1 MTLSYIHH
9 HLKIRFALIPF
20 ELHNIWLGQL
30 NGCVCTSKRRE
41 GRKDGREGQGRG
53 PISKARGVRKRRVSP
68 PNLKP
73 NFARDCT

>member
-41 GRKDGREGQGRG
+41 GRKGKGGDLFLR
-53 PISKARGVRKRRVSP
+53 RGV
-68 PNLKP
+68 
-73 NFARDCT
+73 